1 MMEQQNTREQ
11 LEELRS
17 KSKTSYKYLIYSV
30 IGISVF
36 AGYINW
42 SIEDTKRTVRML
54 KNEKIS
60 LQYSQDRDCRALKWE
75 LDNLIRKEL
84 FQQSYKN
91 QQENIKEGI
100 FMYSQNESN
109 TTARQLEIT
118 SSLDSVCTKNNEKI
132 KEIDDKLKT
141 ISTGFAF

>member
-17 KSKTSYKYLIYSV
+17 KSKISYKYLIYSV

-54 KNEKIS
+54 KSEKIG
-60 LQYSQDRDCRALKWE
+60 LQNSQDGECRALKWE
-75 LDNLIRKEL
+75 LENLVRKEV
-84 FQQSYKN
+84 FQESYKN

-109 TTARQLEIT
+109 TITRQLEIT
-118 SSLDSVCTKNNEKI
+118 SSLDTVCTKNNEKI
-132 KEIDDKLKT
+132 KEIDEKLKT
-141 ISTGFAF
+141 ISTAFAF

>member
-1 MMEQQNTREQ
+1 MEQQNTREQ
-11 LEELRS
+11 LAELRA
-17 KSKTSYKYLIYSV
+17 KSKISYKYLIYSV

-54 KNEKIS
+54 KSEKIG
-60 LQYSQDRDCRALKWE
+60 LQNSQDGECSALKTE
-75 LDNLIRKEL
+75 LENLVRKEV
-84 FQQSYKN
+84 FQESYKN

-109 TTARQLEIT
+109 TKGRQQEII

-132 KEIDDKLKT
+132 KEIDEKLKT
-141 ISTGFAF
+141 ISTAFAF

>member
-1 MMEQQNTREQ
+1 MEQQNTREQ

-42 SIEDTKRTVRML
+42 SIEDTKKTIEKL
-54 KNEKIS
+54 KSEKEQLI
-60 LQYSQDRDCRALKWE
+60 YSQKSDCNILKRE
-75 LDNLIRKEL
+75 LENLVRKEL
-84 FQQSYKN
+84 FQESYKN
-91 QQENIKEGI
+91 QQENIKDGI

-109 TTARQLEIT
+109 TTTRQLEIT
-118 SSLDSVCTKNNEKI
+118 SSLDTVCTTNHEKI
-132 KEIDDKLKT
+132 KKIDQKLKS